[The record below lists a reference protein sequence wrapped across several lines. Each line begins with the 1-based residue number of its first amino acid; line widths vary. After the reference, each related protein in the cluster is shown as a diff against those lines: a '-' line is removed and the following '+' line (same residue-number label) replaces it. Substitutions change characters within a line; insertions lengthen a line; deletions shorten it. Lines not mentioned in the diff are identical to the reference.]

1 MILTVRNASA
11 VFPKVDRFRHAASA
25 CRRGRPPE
33 DGALHAAVSLARQ
46 CVIRVVLRLGGCTM
60 SENDQ
65 PATVFAL
72 LLLGAACLVGVG
84 FVWMLRV

>member
-1 MILTVRNASA
+1 MQARSSPKSTGSA
-11 VFPKVDRFRHAASA
+11 ARY
-25 CRRGRPPE
+25 
-33 DGALHAAVSLARQ
+33 LHAVAVGRRKTAPSVSLARQ
-46 CVIRVVLRLGGCTM
+46 CVIRVVPRFGGFTM

-72 LLLGAACLVGVG
+72 LLLSAACLVGVG